1 LANAAVAM
9 MATDFEVRELRSR
22 RWHWLIFG
30 ALAAIVLIW
39 MLASHWLMRS

>member
-9 MATDFEVRELRSR
+9 TAADFEVRELR

-30 ALAAIVLIW
+30 VLAAIVLIW